1 MTMTMEIA
9 IFLLE
14 ARPAATNHSCTVL
27 QAPLLHA
34 LQAMSQTIARRPILL
49 GVRDLSLFGLNQ
61 PRDLSLFGLSQPRRR
76 AELGGGGGGRLSWS
90 SNPLML
96 RIRWR
101 CPSRSS
107 ASCAASSSVPARW
120 LRLLWP
126 ARWLWLLWPARWLWL
141 LWPVPSM

>member
-34 LQAMSQTIARRPILL
+34 LQATSQTAARRAILL
-49 GVRDLSLFGLNQ
+49 GARDLSLFGLNQ
-61 PRDLSLFGLSQPRRR
+61 PRDLSLSGLSQPRRR
-76 AELGGGGGGRLSWS
+76 AELGGGGGGSMSWS
-90 SNPLML
+90 SRCLMS

-101 CPSRSS
+101 CPSSS
-107 ASCAASSSVPARW
+107 LCRYFQAALAAPQDPR
-120 LRLLWP
+120 P
-126 ARWLWLLWPARWLWL
+126 
-141 LWPVPSM
+141 